1 MRVERLLGGVVRL
14 ISIGRSRGTFDPHP
28 ALAELR
34 LANHSIVVAAS
45 GGLRAIAQRILGGAD
60 ELGAPRPPTLAE
72 HAIWSLLLAAL
83 TADAGI
89 AGEVWPLEGSA
100 RERHE
105 RALALAAVDRSL
117 IGHGGLVDE
126 PTVAGTPRAPP
137 PRLEAQPIIDPI
149 GIELALEI
157 AGRSLTVVAWC
168 PAELVMRVPVAR
180 PVPNW
185 TFALP
190 IVVARCLLSKD
201 AISRLAVRDVI
212 VVERDVSLIVGDGG
226 FPLTA
231 TPGAVEA
238 RVATGYVGTVASDV
252 EAGLPVTV
260 QLGTTRLTLR
270 RLGELAVGEILGLD
284 RPLAGPYEI
293 HAGGRLIGHGE
304 LVDLEGEIGVR
315 IVSLSQE

>member
-1 MRVERLLGGVVRL
+1 MRVERLLGGQVRL
-14 ISIGRSRGTFDPHP
+14 ISIRRSRGTFDPHP

-34 LANHSIVVAAS
+34 LGSHSIVVAAS
-45 GGLRAIAQRILGGAD
+45 GGLRGIAQRILGGAD
-60 ELGAPRPPTLAE
+60 ELPAPRPPTTAE
-72 HAIWSLLLAAL
+72 HAIWALILAAL
-83 TADAGI
+83 VADAGI
-89 AGEVWPLEGSA
+89 AGDVWPLEAAA

-105 RALALAAVDRSL
+105 RALAVAVVDRSAAL
-117 IGHGGLVDE
+117 RGLVEDR
-126 PTVAGTPRAPP
+126 TIAGSRRASTPQLSPST
-137 PRLEAQPIIDPI
+137 ITDPI
-149 GIELALEI
+149 GIELALDV
-157 AGRSLTVVAWC
+157 AGRPLTVIAWC
-168 PAELVMRVPVAR
+168 PAELVMRAPLPR
-180 PVPNW
+180 PAPAW

-201 AISRLAVRDVI
+201 AISRLAARDVI
-212 VVERDVSLIVGDGG
+212 VVEPDLMLIIGDGG

-231 TPGAVEA
+231 APGAVEA
-238 RVATGYVGTVASDV
+238 RVATGYVRAVASE

-270 RLGELAVGEILGLD
+270 RLGELTVGEVIGLD